1 MRFRDATL
9 EAEKKGTYAFN
20 QSSDGVPI
28 LVYKLDRCDW
38 DILWKHFDSV
48 SWRVG
53 GLKEMIGAWD
63 VIESEMWEVGSLE
76 GEE

>member
-1 MRFRDATL
+1 MRFRDAIL

-20 QSSDGVPI
+20 QSSGGDPI

-38 DILWKHFDSV
+38 DILWKPFESKN
-48 SWRVG
+48 WRTG
-53 GLKEMIGAWD
+53 GLSKFMVWD
-63 VIESEMWEVGSLE
+63 VIESEIWEVGSLE